1 MCSKEDIVWR
11 NIVKT
16 CLTSNEKMFIQSI
29 IPKNKLSPSPE
40 MIDEIKEKIVC
51 LKRLL
56 HFNPNTPEALSEI
69 QLRETIFLND
79 LLKAIKISE
88 MGVYSR
94 VSAVLSHHE
103 TNTDTDIFDF
113 S

>member
-1 MCSKEDIVWR
+1 MWSKEDIVWR
-11 NIVKT
+11 NIVET

-29 IPKNKLSPSPE
+29 IPKNKLSPE

-51 LKRLL
+51 LKRFL

-69 QLRETIFLND
+69 QLREIIFLND
-79 LLKAIKISE
+79 LLKAIKYPRWVFIP
-88 MGVYSR
+88 GCRLY
-94 VSAVLSHHE
+94 HH
-103 TNTDTDIFDF
+103 IMKPILILIFFDF

>member
-11 NIVKT
+11 NIVET
-16 CLTSNEKMFIQSI
+16 CLTSNEKIFIQIQSI
-29 IPKNKLSPSPE
+29 IPKNKLSPE

-51 LKRLL
+51 LKRFL
-56 HFNPNTPEALSEI
+56 HFSPNTPEALSEI
-69 QLRETIFLND
+69 QLREIIFLND

-94 VSAVLSHHE
+94 VSAVSSHHE
-103 TNTDTDIFDF
+103 TNTDIFDF

>member
-11 NIVKT
+11 NIVET

-29 IPKNKLSPSPE
+29 IPKNKLSPE
-40 MIDEIKEKIVC
+40 MIVEIKEKIVC
-51 LKRLL
+51 LKRCL

-94 VSAVLSHHE
+94 VSAVSSHHE

>member
-1 MCSKEDIVWR
+1 
-11 NIVKT
+11 
-16 CLTSNEKMFIQSI
+16 
-29 IPKNKLSPSPE
+29 

-51 LKRLL
+51 LKRFL
-56 HFNPNTPEALSEI
+56 HFSPNTPEALSEI

-79 LLKAIKISE
+79 LLKATKISE

-94 VSAVLSHHE
+94 ARVSAVSSHHE
-103 TNTDTDIFDF
+103 TNTDIFDF